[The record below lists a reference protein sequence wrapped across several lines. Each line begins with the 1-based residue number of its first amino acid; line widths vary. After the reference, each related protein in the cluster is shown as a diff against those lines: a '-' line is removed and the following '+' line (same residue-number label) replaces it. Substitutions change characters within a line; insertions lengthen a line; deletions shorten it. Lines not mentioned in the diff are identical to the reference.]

1 MSRELLILGLL
12 RGWDTHGYQLVDFL
26 EKRLAYLVD
35 LKKPTTYALLERLRR
50 DGCVTMTVEREGNR
64 PERRVYKVTPEGEAY
79 FFRLLRENL
88 RGFARPLFPDAIGIY
103 FIQALPADEAEAL
116 LHERLSA
123 LDHELQEFE
132 PKVPAHAGLAAQPV
146 LQHYVVHLQA
156 ERTWLIS
163 LLQTLAGSHVQSPR
177 STEAP
182 R

>member
-12 RGWDTHGYQLVDFL
+12 RSWDTHGYQLVDFL

-50 DGCVTMTVEREGNR
+50 DGHVTMTVEREGNR
-64 PERRVYKVTPEGEAY
+64 PERHVYQVTPEGEAY

-88 RGFARPLFPDAIGIY
+88 RGFARPRFPDAIGIY
-103 FIQALPADEAEAL
+103 FIQALPAEEAEAL
-116 LHERLSA
+116 LNERLSA

-132 PKVPAHAGLAAQPV
+132 PKVSAHAGLAAQPV

-156 ERTWLIS
+156 ERTWLTS
-163 LLQTLAGSHVQSPR
+163 LLQALAEGHMQGSLQ
-177 STEAP
+177 TEAT

>member
-1 MSRELLILGLL
+1 LSRELLILGLL

-50 DGCVTMTVEREGNR
+50 DGHVTMTVEREGNR
-64 PERRVYKVTPEGEAY
+64 PERRVYQVTPQGEAY

-88 RGFARPLFPDAIGIY
+88 RAFARPSFPDAIGIY
-103 FIQALPADEAEAL
+103 FLQALPPEEAEAL
-116 LHERLSA
+116 LNERLSA
-123 LDHELQEFE
+123 LSHELAEFE
-132 PKVPAHAGLAAQPV
+132 PKVSAHAGLAAQPV
-146 LQHYVVHLQA
+146 IQHYVVHLQA

-163 LLQTLAGSHVQSPR
+163 LLQTLSETRTQS
-177 STEAP
+177 SLDTEGT